1 MRSLRPLAVAA
12 VAALALTACGDSDS
26 GQPADDPTGTETAA
40 GSAGAEL
47 GEGVAATVDGTEIPT
62 TIVENRVD
70 SAAQTPEV
78 SELLEGEQAEAVRAQ
93 LRASV
98 LSQLIVNEL
107 VVSGAEDLGLEVD
120 DEAIAQSREE
130 LVESAGGE
138 DAFDEQVVAAGLDES
153 QLAAELESITALRLV
168 REELAD
174 AEEAETEATATE
186 GPQAQP
192 TEPTGPDAA
201 LEQWLVEQ
209 LRTAEIQVDP
219 EIGTWDPAQG
229 LVVPPGGGLQAPS
242 TGGAPPAPTEAP
254 TGAATEG
261 GTGADATDPAASP
274 DGS

>member
-12 VAALALTACGDSDS
+12 VAALALTACGDSES
-26 GQPADDPTGTETAA
+26 GSTADDPTGTETAA
-40 GSAGAEL
+40 GSADAAL
-47 GEGVAATVDGTEIPT
+47 GEGVAATVDGTEIPAAL
-62 TIVENRVD
+62 VENRVE

-78 SELLEGEQAEAVRAQ
+78 SQLLEGEQAEAVRAQ

-107 VVSGAEDLGLEVD
+107 VVSGAEDMGLEVD
-120 DEAIAQSREE
+120 DEAIARSREE
-130 LVESAGGE
+130 LVQSAGGE
-138 DAFDEQVVAAGLDES
+138 DAFVEQVEAAGLDES

-174 AEEAETEATATE
+174 SEEAEAEATATE
-186 GPQAQP
+186 GPTAQP
-192 TEPTGPDAA
+192 TGPTGPDAA

-219 EIGTWDPAQG
+219 EIGTWDPSQG
-229 LVVPPGGGLQAPS
+229 AVVPPGGGLQAPP
-242 TGGAPPAPTEAP
+242 TGGAPQAPA
-254 TGAATEG
+254 EG
-261 GTGADATDPAASP
+261 GTGAEATDPAATP